1 MKVSWGAGT
10 QRLKPESRA
19 SAWPNASGAAAAAR
33 TMGLAARPLR
43 ERGCFQIRLIASK
56 EHVLVCQLF
65 NFFFFS
71 NWSDCA
77 QSLISVPRQAIP
89 VCTLLHAIITC
100 PSLSSSSV
108 LSVLSMKRTRSVHV
122 SSPWLRGPL
131 PTRLTSVLAP
141 MRAEAAGSL
150 ESGSKPVLAFA

>member
-1 MKVSWGAGT
+1 MARCK
-10 QRLKPESRA
+10 RSRR
-19 SAWPNASGAAAAAR
+19 SSQNCGSCS
-33 TMGLAARPLR
+33 LAPTG
-43 ERGCFQIRLIASK
+43 EGCFQIRLIASK

-65 NFFFFS
+65 NFFFS
-71 NWSDCA
+71 TCSDCA

-131 PTRLTSVLAP
+131 PTRLTGVLAP
-141 MRAEAAGSL
+141 MQAEAAGSR
-150 ESGSKPVLAFA
+150 ESGSRPVLAFA